1 MRLITFVCL
10 ATSVLFSAQ
19 QASACGG
26 FFCQFTPINQSG
38 EQIVFKQ
45 DGDRTTTMVRIFYSG
60 EASEFGWVLPVPATP
75 ELSVGDDALFNQLE
89 AATRP
94 QFDLLI
100 TGSECVDPT
109 RVFEGATLDSSGFP
123 LPVPTAVP
131 SVVIEQSLEVGPF
144 DAQVISSDSANALAL
159 WLADNN
165 LDLTDRGSELL
176 EPYVNAGMKFVV
188 LKLQSDQAA
197 GDIQP
202 IILDYPS
209 TKPVIPITLTSIA
222 AQDDMDVIVWVLG
235 DNRAVPENFLH
246 VTPNYTRINWY
257 TGSRNAYASYQTL
270 ITDAMNEAGGQGF
283 ATDYAGSLA
292 PFIDQIAT
300 AEQLTANLTPLA
312 DGSAEYIV
320 SAWDF
325 IADPLVF
332 ATLQEH
338 LPLPDGQDS
347 SVYGNTLA
355 LATQYTQAEL
365 DNAAT
370 LLDAAIQEQIVTPR
384 QNAYDLLDDDLYLT
398 RLYTTLSADEM
409 LLDPSFVFNPDMGD
423 QALVRQATLNS
434 ECTDEGTD
442 WTLTLGEGTGRTD
455 EIVIDGRGLPP
466 TFFATA
472 PVLEQDASWQIA
484 LTKSSGAPEIQTERT
499 FEIAQVVTFENT
511 PNANAGNGDG
521 TNPIPNTGNTDSG
534 STGGGGAAYWLSL
547 MGLVLLMTRKK
558 SS

>member
-1 MRLITFVCL
+1 MRIITFACL
-10 ATSVLFSAQ
+10 VTSLLFSAQ

-26 FFCQFTPINQSG
+26 FFCQFIPINQSG

-45 DGDRTTTMVRIFYSG
+45 DGDRTTAMVRIFYSG

-75 ELSVGDDALFNQLE
+75 VLSIGDDALFNQLE

-94 QFDLLI
+94 QFNLLT
-100 TGSECVDPT
+100 TGTQCE
-109 RVFEGATLDSSGFP
+109 AP
-123 LPVPTAVP
+123 LPEVTSTDNAASTPQPQATVTP
-131 SVVIEQSLEVGPF
+131 SVVVEQSLKVGPF

-176 EPYVNAGMKFVV
+176 EPYVNADMKFVV
-188 LKLQSDQAA
+188 LKLQSDQDS

-209 TKPVIPITLTSIA
+209 TQPVIPMTLTSIA
-222 AQDDMDVIVWVLG
+222 AQDDMGVIVWVLG

-257 TGSRNAYASYQTL
+257 TGTRNAYASYQTL

-283 ATDYAGSLA
+283 ATDYAGSIA
-292 PFIDQIAT
+292 PFIDQIT
-300 AEQLTANLTPLA
+300 PPGQLTDILPPLA
-312 DGSAEYIV
+312 DGSAEFIV

-325 IADPLVF
+325 IADPLIL

-338 LPLPDGQDS
+338 LPLPNGQTS
-347 SVYGNTLA
+347 SVYGSTLA
-355 LATQYTQAEL
+355 LATQYTLPEL
-365 DNAAT
+365 DAAAI
-370 LLDAAIQEQIVTPR
+370 LLDAAIQQQIVIPR
-384 QNAYDLLDDDLYLT
+384 QNAYDLIDDDSLYLT

-423 QALVRQATLNS
+423 QALLRQASLNA
-434 ECTDEGTD
+434 ECTNEGTA

-466 TFFATA
+466 FNS
-472 PVLEQDASWQIA
+472 PVLEQEASWQIA
-484 LTKSSGAPEIQTERT
+484 LTKSSGTPEIQTERT
-499 FEIAQVVTFENT
+499 FAVAQVGTFEGN
-511 PNANAGNGDG
+511 PNANNGG
-521 TNPIPNTGNTDSG
+521 TGNTAITGG

-547 MGLVLLMTRKK
+547 TGLILLMARRRKNTR
-558 SS
+558 